1 MAAAPPHFYPHANTK
16 IVATVGPACNTE
28 AQLAAMAQA
37 GADVYRINTAHGTLG
52 EHAQTVQR
60 IRNVASQ
67 IKRPLGI
74 LVDLGGPK
82 IRLGVLPGDA
92 IECAEGAEF
101 RFIRGTVSN
110 TPNDLVITYDKLID
124 ELEPGN
130 QVMLADGTVAMVIVE
145 KTKDFAR
152 AKVIQPGIIRS
163 KQGVNLPGAKLSVAA
178 LTEIDRQCAAW
189 ASVIEADFVG
199 LSFVRSA
206 KDIVELKDL
215 LRPTNPNQHFP
226 RVIAKIEKPEAMANL
241 EAIIQAADGVMVAR
255 GDLGVEIDVATLAV
269 AQKRIIAMCN
279 RYQKPVITATQM
291 LDSMQRGKQ
300 PTRAEA
306 TDVANAI
313 LDGTDACMLSG
324 ETAVGLNPVA
334 AVEMMN
340 RIALAT
346 EPLFRDM
353 PPLPLP
359 AILPDGLKWVTQ
371 VTVHNACRIA
381 EQLNAK
387 MLVVAT
393 HTGASAL
400 AVAKQRT
407 FIPTIGVSDTPSAL
421 RQMCLYRGVTPLP
434 EVPTGDV
441 TKLIQTVEAWGRNEK
456 CLATGDRI
464 VVVAAMGWTSTG
476 HNMVL
481 VHELP

>member
-1 MAAAPPHFYPHANTK
+1 MAAKSVPFPHANTK
-16 IVATVGPACNTE
+16 IVATVGPACSTE
-28 AQLAAMAQA
+28 SQLAALARA
-37 GADVYRINTAHGTLG
+37 GVDVFRINTAHGSLG

-60 IRNVASQ
+60 IRHVSGLL
-67 IKRPLGI
+67 KRPLAI

-82 IRLGVLPGDA
+82 IRLGRLPGDA

-101 RFIRGTVSN
+101 RFIRGVESN
-110 TPNDLVITYDKLID
+110 SPNDLVITYDRLID
-124 ELEPGN
+124 ELEVGN
-130 QVMLADGTVAMVIVE
+130 HVMLADGIVSMLIVE
-145 KTKDFAR
+145 KTADYAR
-152 AKVIQPGIIRS
+152 AEVVQAGIIRS
-163 KQGVNLPGAKLSVAA
+163 KQGVNLPGAKLSLAA
-178 LTEIDRQCAAW
+178 LTDVDRQCAAW

-206 KDIVELKDL
+206 ADILELKEL
-215 LRPTNPNQHFP
+215 LKPTDPNHHSP

-241 EAIIQAADGVMVAR
+241 ESIVAVADGVMVAR

-324 ETAVGLNPVA
+324 ETAVGTNPVA

-346 EPLFRDM
+346 EPLFREM
-353 PPLPLP
+353 PPMGLPQVLP
-359 AILPDGLKWVTQ
+359 EGLKLVTQ

-381 EQLNAK
+381 EQLHARL
-387 MLVVAT
+387 LVVAT

-407 FIPTIGVSDTPSAL
+407 FIPTIGVSDTPSSL

-434 EVPTGDV
+434 EVPAGDV
-441 TKLIQTVEAWGRNEK
+441 TKLIQAVETWGRNEK
-456 CLATGDRI
+456 TLATGDRI

-481 VHELP
+481 VHELA